1 MKIKQNDWDLNQSQP
16 FDPFTYH
23 TFATVNKI
31 TGMRI
36 PICIIQTITQMDSIL
51 EKRLIAI
58 EQQMFMIKNIMSFEE
73 ASIFLNLSKSYL
85 YKLTSGGL
93 IPHYKPQGK
102 MLYFEKEQ
110 LEDWLRQNPVKTQMQ
125 IAEEAQHYILN
136 HKK

>member
-1 MKIKQNDWDLNQSQP
+1 
-16 FDPFTYH
+16 
-23 TFATVNKI
+23 
-31 TGMRI
+31 MRI

-58 EQQMFMIKNIMSFEE
+58 EQQMFMNKNILSFEE

-110 LEDWLRQNPVKTQMQ
+110 LENWLRQNPVKTQMQ
-125 IAEEAQHYILN
+125 IAEEAQLYIHN

>member
-1 MKIKQNDWDLNQSQP
+1 VRTL
-16 FDPFTYH
+16 
-23 TFATVNKI
+23 
-31 TGMRI
+31 
-36 PICIIQTITQMDSIL
+36 ICLIQIIIQMDSIL

-58 EQQMFMIKNIMSFEE
+58 EQQMFMNKNILSFEE
-73 ASIFLNLSKSYL
+73 ASVFLNLSKSYL

-110 LEDWLRQNPVKTQMQ
+110 LEKWLRQNPVKTQIQ
-125 IAEEAQHYILN
+125 IAEEAQRYILN